1 MVLFKK
7 GFENYIDIK
16 ERHISFLKQLEIL
29 EKSPL
34 DYRKFLCLIMNK
46 LSNLF
51 DKLPGDFFD
60 QDDDDITLLD
70 LNIYDDTDIFTYDD
84 FKIVHMYDNVDHL
97 FYINYMFKRKRQNN
111 HWLLFLEE
119 CGFSININIDDET
132 NDDDIV
138 YIRLSM
144 LESFIDVFDF
154 KNNEFKFENMTDVFS
169 DKLLKEINDLNNPS
183 NFYFEPDLKNYDED
197 EF

>member
-1 MVLFKK
+1 
-7 GFENYIDIK
+7 
-16 ERHISFLKQLEIL
+16 
-29 EKSPL
+29 
-34 DYRKFLCLIMNK
+34 
-46 LSNLF
+46 
-51 DKLPGDFFD
+51 
-60 QDDDDITLLD
+60 
-70 LNIYDDTDIFTYDD
+70 
-84 FKIVHMYDNVDHL
+84 
-97 FYINYMFKRKRQNN
+97 MFKRKRQNN